1 MQADEEGHGVDAA
14 DREPELQGRQGGPQ
28 VRQQARPPRHQGP
41 RPLQEAQVNPPA
53 LPHPPAG
60 GGPPPPPSAAAAA
73 AAACSV
79 LSGGAGPAVLAR
91 HRGRVSWCHRPARL
105 EAPAQSLGVPA
116 PQARR
121 CRPPPQ
127 LPPPAAAAA
136 PRRRCRPP
144 PQLGATAE
152 PSPLVNHAAAGCHSA
167 TAERPVASAPRL
179 PSSDMLAARRF
190 ARPGPGKMKRGGTGT
205 L

>member
-79 LSGGAGPAVLAR
+79 LFGGAGPAVLAR

-127 LPPPAAAAA
+127 LPPPAAAGCHCRAVPPRQ
-136 PRRRCRPP
+136 PRRSWVPLSHCRAASRFRPP
-144 PQLGATAE
+144 PA
-152 PSPLVNHAAAGCHSA
+152 VVRH
-167 TAERPVASAPRL
+167 
-179 PSSDMLAARRF
+179 ARRAALRT
-190 ARPGPGKMKRGGTGT
+190 ARARQDETWRHRDAVKSGGCD
-205 L
+205 